1 MKLNSKIM
9 LVKNIKVDRNYINVL
24 SYSESQ
30 MLALCEQNMVASRD
44 DYSFIRSNNS
54 IMTGFTYAQCLQA
67 NYIAFQ
73 NSDYSNKWFFAWID
87 DVIFKGN
94 ETTEIKYTVDAW
106 STWFS
111 YWTKNKSC
119 YVIRQH
125 INDDTVGS
133 NTKPEPVNLG
143 PSYVVEQEIQL
154 DYSDN
159 MSVGVLVSK
168 NADGSSIPLVNNIK
182 NKIYNG
188 LILVDYNIPEN
199 LTDLNNEVKTY
210 IDAGAENYVSRIFQF
225 PRVLKNATNNI
236 YEDNNEIDD
245 DGTLDGYTP
254 KNKKLL
260 CYPYRQ
266 IKIMSTTG
274 DTRTLQPEL
283 FNDKSKFQF
292 IINGT
297 LMPSVQMVSYP
308 INYAQKSIFVNKI
321 DAINLACDIECA
333 WIGDSYQNWLNQNRN
348 SLALGLVGNAIG
360 LATSIGTTVATGG
373 ASAPFT
379 ISAATSMSQNAVST
393 LASIDDARKQ
403 ANQIHGNINTNGI
416 KVATNNFGFV
426 YSLETIRKEYARQID
441 NYFTRF
447 GYTIED
453 LVEPN
458 IVGRP
463 IFNYLEIGGSEEI
476 GEQNNYNNISVNAND
491 MQIINNACRKGV
503 TIWHNHSNIGNFNL
517 DNSI

>member
-1 MKLNSKIM
+1 M
-9 LVKNIKVDRNYINVL
+9 
-24 SYSESQ
+24 
-30 MLALCEQNMVASRD
+30 
-44 DYSFIRSNNS
+44 
-54 IMTGFTYAQCLQA
+54 
-67 NYIAFQ
+67 
-73 NSDYSNKWFFAWID
+73 
-87 DVIFKGN
+87 
-94 ETTEIKYTVDAW
+94 
-106 STWFS
+106 
-111 YWTKNKSC
+111 
-119 YVIRQH
+119 
-125 INDDTVGS
+125 
-133 NTKPEPVNLG
+133 
-143 PSYVVEQEIQL
+143 VEQEIQL

-168 NADGSSIPLVNNIK
+168 NADGSSITLQNNIK

-199 LTDLNNEVKTY
+199 ITDLNNEVKTY

-266 IKIMSTTG
+266 IKIMSTSG

-283 FNDKSKFQF
+283 FNDKTKFQF
-292 IINGT
+292 KINGT

-321 DAINLACDIECA
+321 DAINLACDIECS
-333 WIGDSYQNWLNQNRN
+333 WIGDSYQNWINQNRN
-348 SLALGLVGNAIG
+348 ALALGLISSAIG
-360 LATSIGTTVATGG
+360 LGIGTAGTIATTT
-373 ASAPFT
+373 AKTA
-379 ISAATSMSQNAVST
+379 ISAGYTIASSSAGALSSSTST
-393 LASIDDARKQ
+393 LASIIDARKQ

-426 YSLETIRKEYARQID
+426 YSLETIKQEYARQID

-458 IVGRP
+458 ITGRP

-476 GEQNNYNNISVNAND
+476 GEQNNHNNISINSND

-503 TIWHNHSNIGNFNL
+503 TIWHNHANIGNFNL

>member
-1 MKLNSKIM
+1 
-9 LVKNIKVDRNYINVL
+9 
-24 SYSESQ
+24 
-30 MLALCEQNMVASRD
+30 
-44 DYSFIRSNNS
+44 
-54 IMTGFTYAQCLQA
+54 
-67 NYIAFQ
+67 
-73 NSDYSNKWFFAWID
+73 
-87 DVIFKGN
+87 
-94 ETTEIKYTVDAW
+94 
-106 STWFS
+106 
-111 YWTKNKSC
+111 
-119 YVIRQH
+119 
-125 INDDTVGS
+125 
-133 NTKPEPVNLG
+133 
-143 PSYVVEQEIQL
+143 
-154 DYSDN
+154 

-168 NADGSSIPLVNNIK
+168 NADGSSIPLANNIK

-199 LTDLNNEVKTY
+199 LSDLHNEVKTY
-210 IDAGAENYVSRIFQF
+210 IEAGAENYVSSIFQF
-225 PRVLKNATNNI
+225 PRVLKTATNNI

-245 DGTLDGYTP
+245 NGTLDGYKP

-266 IKIMSTTG
+266 IKIMSTSG

-283 FNDKSKFQF
+283 FEDKSKFQF
-292 IINGT
+292 KINGT

-348 SLALGLVGNAIG
+348 ALALGLVGNAIG

-379 ISAATSMSQNAVST
+379 ISAAASMSQNAVST

-426 YSLETIRKEYARQID
+426 YSLETIKQEYARQID

-447 GYTIED
+447 GYTVED

-503 TIWHNHSNIGNFNL
+503 TIWHNHANIGNFNL